1 MQIRYEINVSVS
13 EYNEQNLCNKAE
25 LHQCPIHPEGG
36 CGMRGHGSY
45 ERVIP
50 EKFEVPRWYCQ
61 KAQTT
66 ISLLPDFLP
75 SRLPGTLET
84 VEDVIIEVQKHPTLV
99 SAAEHIRPD
108 IELQG
113 ALRWVNRRIGYANTV
128 LKAIAGLIP
137 EIGFKSL
144 KQLQKKL
151 NVNFAL
157 PCLRRILNN
166 HLYALPRIIGLIP
179 PQLKSAGS

>member
-1 MQIRYEINVSVS
+1 MQIRYEVNVSIS
-13 EYNEQNLCNKAE
+13 EYNEQKLCEKSE
-25 LHQCPIHPEGG
+25 LHQCPIHPEGR
-36 CGMRGHGSY
+36 CGIRRHGSY
-45 ERVIP
+45 ERVKP
-50 EKFEVPRWYCQ
+50 ERFDVPRWYCQ

-75 SRLPGTLET
+75 SRLPGTLEE
-84 VEDVIIEVQKHPTLV
+84 VENVILEVQKHPTLV

-113 ALRWVNRRIGYANTV
+113 ALRWINRRIAYVSTV

-137 EIGFKSL
+137 EIGFNSL

-151 NVNFAL
+151 NVDFAL
-157 PCLRRILNN
+157 PCLRKILNN

-179 PQLKSAGS
+179 PQLKFAGS